1 MTNRIKNLFYMG
13 LFTLFC
19 GEGISMNNELPQDQQ
34 KTDIKRSALLRPYN
48 PDFSIGNISEKYSE
62 NDMIGYSK
70 KNSPKKKTFS
80 VSKGWFYL
88 KKIFKK

>member
-1 MTNRIKNLFYMG
+1 MG

-19 GEGISMNNELPQDQQ
+19 REGASMDDELSQDQQ

-48 PDFSIGNISEKYSE
+48 PDFSIANISEKYSE
-62 NDMIGYSK
+62 NDMIGYSR
-70 KNSPKKKTFS
+70 KNLPKEKTFFIN
-80 VSKGWFYL
+80 KWWFYL